1 MLVHSLVK
9 KFLLGADFGLV
20 VVGEG
25 AGGLLLMVLGLGDFC
40 CCFLLMVVLLI
51 WRLIIILAK

>member
-1 MLVHSLVK
+1 MLVHLVK

-40 CCFLLMVVLLI
+40 CFLLMVVLLI
-51 WRLIIILAK
+51 RRLRIILTK